1 MKRSSKGLL
10 MLMILSDGL
19 INNTD
24 GLGVLV
30 WSNDERRELLIG
42 PALRAQPS
50 LEISMYELQYA
61 R

>member
-1 MKRSSKGLL
+1 